1 MHSKGLKDNLWVW
14 GFHLVQF
21 VVSPPLQARLDGHWL
36 PGILLLSSDERCTAT
51 VDMRIWNQASR
62 LVLQVPFPAEPAP
75 SPARKTP
82 RAALLVRFL
91 FLGIGHKE
99 KSMCF
104 MQEYTGKVKAS
115 GQDNSFRKRQP
126 KPGLGWQ
133 GHRVQMD
140 SMFYPW
146 LSPWVSLTLSVR
158 V

>member
-126 KPGLGWQ
+126 KPDLAGKDTGSRWTPCFIPDLV
-133 GHRVQMD
+133 HE
-140 SMFYPW
+140 
-146 LSPWVSLTLSVR
+146 
-158 V
+158 